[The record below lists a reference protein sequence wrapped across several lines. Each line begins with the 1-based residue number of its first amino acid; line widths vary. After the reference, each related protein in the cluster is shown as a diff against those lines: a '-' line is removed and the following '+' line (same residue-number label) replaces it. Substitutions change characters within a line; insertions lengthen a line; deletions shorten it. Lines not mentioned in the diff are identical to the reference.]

1 MLALPGKASLLVLPG
16 DGMFQAQRIVSD
28 KCRPVILHGYGGA
41 KKEMPASLA
50 RLAKSGWITLATAM
64 VGSPSCPPLWTGSD
78 WRPILG
84 TSIDTRIVPPPLS
97 DKESL
102 LLLSQWIRLFRDDLH
117 IRHATNSWLQP
128 GKVNPALGPDCDDSP
143 HTIRAPPTLDLGLAP
158 YLGVLFGPQKDD
170 KDQKNAKVKQEGSHA
185 PDATEEKDKEIP
197 SPEEVQLTLR
207 VQVDSCS
214 PADLS
219 ALTTILLGGTQVVC
233 RNHLLW
239 IQAVKDHFDDVPLF
253 VSNCRLLQLV
263 CKAASHVGSEVC
275 LMDSGGC
282 QQTYDIATLCSGSS
296 PFPDYGVHV
305 SIRANNVLSGLST
318 AGDPQLVNI
327 DCTGL
332 GGHDLGGFKDYDVC
346 IRTDKHGQSIYGP
359 SVTPLESSGKDGE
372 LHVSLVALGGSKAMR
387 EFLVLHY
394 MATDSAEAWDT
405 FLDLCRGGRLP
416 YTCLTSAT
424 LRPLIGGLPILRG
437 LLALN

>member
-1 MLALPGKASLLVLPG
+1 M
-16 DGMFQAQRIVSD
+16 
-28 KCRPVILHGYGGA
+28 
-41 KKEMPASLA
+41 
-50 RLAKSGWITLATAM
+50 T
-64 VGSPSCPPLWTGSD
+64 
-78 WRPILG
+78 
-84 TSIDTRIVPPPLS
+84 
-97 DKESL
+97 
-102 LLLSQWIRLFRDDLH
+102 
-117 IRHATNSWLQP
+117 
-128 GKVNPALGPDCDDSP
+128 
-143 HTIRAPPTLDLGLAP
+143 
-158 YLGVLFGPQKDD
+158 
-170 KDQKNAKVKQEGSHA
+170 KNAKVKQEGSHA

-318 AGDPQLVNI
+318 ADDPQLVNI

-332 GGHDLGGFKDYDVC
+332 GGHDLGGFKDYDIC
-346 IRTDKHGQSIYGP
+346 IRTDKHGQSNYLGHAYWSLLVKMVNYMSLWWLLGAAKRCMSFWSYIIWPVLKHGTP
-359 SVTPLESSGKDGE
+359 SWTYMPASMHMGTCWIAAGACPT
-372 LHVSLVALGGSKAMR
+372 HV
-387 EFLVLHY
+387 
-394 MATDSAEAWDT
+394 
-405 FLDLCRGGRLP
+405 
-416 YTCLTSAT
+416 
-424 LRPLIGGLPILRG
+424 
-437 LLALN
+437 